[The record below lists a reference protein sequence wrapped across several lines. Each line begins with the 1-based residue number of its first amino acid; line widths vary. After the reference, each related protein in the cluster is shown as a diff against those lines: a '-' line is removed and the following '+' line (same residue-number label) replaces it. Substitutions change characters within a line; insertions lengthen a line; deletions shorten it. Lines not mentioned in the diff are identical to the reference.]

1 MLRVEIIGA
10 GKLKERFWR
19 EACEAYVK
27 RLSGYCALKIIE
39 IPDEKAPEG
48 LSDREKERILSR
60 EGGRILSA
68 AAGNG
73 TMWALDIRGESMD
86 SETFSAQ
93 IDKLAV
99 EGESTL
105 QLVIGGSYGL
115 SQEVLKAADRRISFS
130 EMTFPHQLMRV
141 ILLEQLY
148 RAFKIMRKEPY
159 HK

>member
-1 MLRVEIIGA
+1 MLRIEIIGV

-19 EACEAYVK
+19 EACEEYAK
-27 RLSGYCALKIIE
+27 RLSGYCALKITE

-48 LSDREKERILSR
+48 LSDRERDQILKR
-60 EGGRILSA
+60 EGEKILSA
-68 AAGNG
+68 VSGTG

-86 SETFSAQ
+86 SETWASQ
-93 IDKLAV
+93 IEKLAV
-99 EGESTL
+99 DGVSTL
-105 QLVIGGSYGL
+105 QLVIGGSFGL

-130 EMTFPHQLMRV
+130 AMTYPHQLMRV